1 MNMFYLTMNKD
12 YFVPLTK
19 KEMIEKLEHY
29 KDFVITLYKGTDI
42 NNKEYYELLES
53 LINLEISAFD
63 LKFPNHFM
71 IPGILKDTMMYNVW
85 NKTLNVV
92 NKFNNRDI
100 ILIKEPEKHGF
111 VKVYGSV
118 VSDINLKPPYT
129 FTKPSISIN
138 AYESDYETV
147 RMKMEELRNKYDK
160 LKSEQREFR
169 LEEMFSSCA
178 RDAIED
184 DSEHISE
191 DDEDELYTEYSN
203 SKSEKEI
210 ERYFG
215 LSEELEET
223 RKLMNMYRK
232 SLCMYKNG
240 IYKEVAHALL
250 EEYHIYHEEGKDLV
264 KSLPWIIIR
273 KKSL

>member
-1 MNMFYLTMNKD
+1 MNMFDLTMNKD

-19 KEMIEKLEHY
+19 KEIIEKLEHY

-42 NNKEYYELLES
+42 NNKEYYELLDS

-63 LKFPNHFM
+63 LKFPNHYM
-71 IPGILKDTMMYNVW
+71 IPGILKDTMMYNAW

-111 VKVYGSV
+111 VKVYESV
-118 VSDINLKPPYT
+118 ISDISLKPPYA

-138 AYESDYETV
+138 AYESNYETV

-160 LKSEQREFR
+160 LKKEQREFR
-169 LEEMFSSCA
+169 LEEMFSSCV
-178 RDAIED
+178 RDVIED

-203 SKSEKEI
+203 SKSEKEL

-215 LSEELEET
+215 LSEEIEDT

-232 SLCMYKNG
+232 SLCLYKNS
-240 IYKEVAHALL
+240 IYKEVSHALL
-250 EEYHIYHEEGKDLV
+250 EEYHIPNEEGKDLV
-264 KSLPWIIIR
+264 KSLPWITIR

>member
-1 MNMFYLTMNKD
+1 MNTFDLTMNKD
-12 YFVPLTK
+12 YFVPLTR

-29 KDFVITLYKGTDI
+29 KDFFITLYKGTDI

-118 VSDINLKPPYT
+118 VSDISLKPP
-129 FTKPSISIN
+129 
-138 AYESDYETV
+138 
-147 RMKMEELRNKYDK
+147 
-160 LKSEQREFR
+160 
-169 LEEMFSSCA
+169 
-178 RDAIED
+178 
-184 DSEHISE
+184 
-191 DDEDELYTEYSN
+191 
-203 SKSEKEI
+203 
-210 ERYFG
+210 
-215 LSEELEET
+215 
-223 RKLMNMYRK
+223 
-232 SLCMYKNG
+232 
-240 IYKEVAHALL
+240 
-250 EEYHIYHEEGKDLV
+250 
-264 KSLPWIIIR
+264 
-273 KKSL
+273 